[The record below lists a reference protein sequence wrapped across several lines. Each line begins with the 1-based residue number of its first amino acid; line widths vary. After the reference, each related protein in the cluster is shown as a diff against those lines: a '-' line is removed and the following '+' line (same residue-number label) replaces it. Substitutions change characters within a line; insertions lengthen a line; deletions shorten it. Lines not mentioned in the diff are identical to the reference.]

1 MLKLATAYGS
11 AAFAFLILDMI
22 WLSTMN
28 AVLYR
33 PVLGPLLADQV
44 RLAPAIVFY
53 LLFVAGIVYFG
64 IIPGL
69 EAQRWTVALLNGAL
83 FGFFAYATYD
93 LTNHATLKIWETH
106 VTLAD
111 MAWGT
116 FVTGMASTA
125 GYFAAS
131 WISDRT

>member
-1 MLKLATAYGS
+1 MIKFAAAYGS
-11 AAFAFLILDMI
+11 AALTFLILDMI
-22 WLSTMN
+22 WLSTMG
-28 AVLYR
+28 AILYR
-33 PVLGPLLADQV
+33 PVLGPILADQV

-53 LLFVAGIVYFG
+53 LVYVAGIVYFG

-69 EAQRWTVALLNGAL
+69 TAQQWTVALLNGAL

-106 VTLAD
+106 ITLAD
-111 MAWGT
+111 IAWGA
-116 FVTGMASTA
+116 FVTGAASVA

-131 WISDRT
+131 WITGRS